1 MKIKVEGLSDTP
13 LLLTAREPVSEFPA
27 LAKLDENGECRFLGP
42 LHLDF
47 TIAREFDHIRAHG
60 HVETKVRFTCS
71 RCLAEYD
78 AGLSTEFTIFYSKT
92 SRVPVEEEVA
102 LSEEDLV
109 SVSYEGD
116 TIDFTN
122 EVEGQV
128 LMEIPLKPL
137 CSEGCKGLCSTCGMD
152 LNTGEC
158 GCARSG
164 SSFTF
169 SALKDFTVKK

>member
-1 MKIKVEGLSDTP
+1 MKIRVEGLSGTP
-13 LLLTAREPVSEFPA
+13 LHLTAREPVADFPA
-27 LAKLDENGECRFLGP
+27 LTKLEETGECRFLGP

-71 RCLAEYD
+71 RCLAEYET
-78 AGLSTEFTIFYSKT
+78 GLCTEFTIFYTKT
-92 SRVPVEEEVA
+92 TRVPVEEEIA
-102 LSEEDLV
+102 LAEEDLV

-122 EVEGQV
+122 EVAEQV

-137 CSEGCKGLCSTCGMD
+137 CSEGCKGLCSTCGAD

-164 SSFTF
+164 AGFTF
-169 SALKDFTVKK
+169 SALKDFTAKK

>member
-13 LLLTAREPVSEFPA
+13 LQLTAREPVSEFPA

-128 LMEIPLKPL
+128 LMEIPLKPF

>member
-1 MKIKVEGLSDTP
+1 MKIRVEGLSDTP
-13 LLLTAREPVSEFPA
+13 LHLTAGEPVSDFPA
-27 LAKLDENGECRFLGP
+27 LAKLDEDGECRFLCP
-42 LHLDF
+42 LHLEF

-60 HVETKVRFTCS
+60 RVDTKVRFTCS

-78 AGLSTEFTIFYSKT
+78 TELRTEFTIFYSKT
-92 SRVPVEEEVA
+92 SRIPVEEEVA

-122 EVEGQV
+122 EVAEQV

-137 CSEGCKGLCSTCGMD
+137 CSEGCRGLCSTCGTD

-158 GCARSG
+158 ECSRSG
-164 SSFTF
+164 AGFTF